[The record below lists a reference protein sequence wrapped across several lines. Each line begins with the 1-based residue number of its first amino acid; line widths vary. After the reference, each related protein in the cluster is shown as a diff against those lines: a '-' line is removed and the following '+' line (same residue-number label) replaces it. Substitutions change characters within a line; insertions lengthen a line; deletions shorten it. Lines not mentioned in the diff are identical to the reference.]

1 MKSVTWPL
9 AGHIP
14 YKTMRVALSIL
25 DLSARLLFALGAG
38 CLLLGAYLSWNTL
51 SFARDAV
58 RTTGEVVGYHETRD
72 GDETKYRPRIRFRTA
87 TGEIVTVAGQ
97 LAASSQRFAVGTQVP
112 MVYKAS
118 KPMDA
123 RVGLFVD
130 NWLGATIAA
139 IIGVVGMAGGY
150 LVRRSVRREMAK
162 PGA

>member
-1 MKSVTWPL
+1 
-9 AGHIP
+9 
-14 YKTMRVALSIL
+14 MRVAFSIL

-51 SFARDAV
+51 SFNREAV
-58 RTTGEVVGYHETRD
+58 SATGEVVGYFENRD
-72 GDETKYRPRIRFRTA
+72 GDEVKYRPRIKFRTA

-112 MVYKAS
+112 MVYKPS

-123 RVGLFVD
+123 RVSLFVD

-139 IIGVVGMAGGY
+139 IIGVVGMVGGF
-150 LVRRSVRREMAK
+150 LVRRSVRRELAK
-162 PGA
+162 PTA